1 MKTRSNSRVFSFK
14 LSTTEILMVNVNL
27 FYREFDSL
35 PVLIVSSKII
45 DLDTE
50 NTTAL
55 SSLDLVASKVNDKL
69 FDEIY
74 SITKKYNRSDF
85 LEPERNQPY
94 TPIPE
99 DILSVLNKLLLI
111 K

>member
-1 MKTRSNSRVFSFK
+1 MKNGSNTRVFTFK
-14 LSTTEILMVNVNL
+14 LNTLEILMVNVNL

-35 PVLIVSSKII
+35 PVLIVNSKII

-55 SSLDLVASKVNDKL
+55 SSLDLVTSKVNDKL
-69 FDEIY
+69 FNEIY
-74 SITKKYNRSDF
+74 SIAKKYNRNGF

-94 TPIPE
+94 TTIPE
-99 DILSVLNKLLLI
+99 DVMLVIKNLLLM
-111 K
+111 